1 MVIGITVIYRV
12 LDGYAGCAQS
22 SDNECS
28 LWAFEQGDNAF
39 LKMFLKVGVWRSMH
53 YSTVQQ
59 QAQLELLV

>member
-39 LKMFLKVGVWRSMH
+39 LKMFLKVGV
-53 YSTVQQ
+53 
-59 QAQLELLV
+59 